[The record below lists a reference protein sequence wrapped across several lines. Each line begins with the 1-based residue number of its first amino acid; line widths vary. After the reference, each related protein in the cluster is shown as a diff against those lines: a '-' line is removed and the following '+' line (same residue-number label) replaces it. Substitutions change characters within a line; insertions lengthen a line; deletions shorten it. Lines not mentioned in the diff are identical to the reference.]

1 MNNSKRRRLAKSAR
15 KPNTLGLNSTATG
28 CAVLLLAAVPGARAQ
43 QTQTSPPSTSA
54 APAGE
59 QLEEIQ
65 VTGIRKAI
73 EDAIQVKR
81 DSDLIVEAVS
91 AEDLGKLPDL
101 SIADSLARLP
111 GVAVQRDQFGQ
122 ATQVSIRGFGP
133 DFVGTTLNGRE
144 QTSTQQS
151 RSVDYAAYPAELIN
165 QVVVYKTPDAALI
178 GQGLAGTVDVRTIK
192 PLDKSDLEFAVNYR
206 KADDG
211 RELPQSGY
219 GQRLSASFVDQFFD
233 HKFGVAFGVARLND
247 LGGTNDD
254 SGTWGGGTMQ
264 YDGQTVN
271 VPYGG
276 LNEESDQLR
285 QTRTG
290 AMAVF
295 QFKPNDRLESELD
308 LFYSEF
314 RQEDQLWEFQMGLT
328 GATYTCYNAP
338 ASVTG
343 GCNPTNPV
351 EAPYLVIRQPQ
362 PVLTDAVLNGNNV
375 VSGTIDGIRP
385 VIQNIGEG
393 SSQALH
399 SLGWNT
405 KFEAT
410 DRLTLAAD
418 LNINTAANQ
427 QYDIETYASTPTV
440 FTGKYP
446 ATPPN
451 TTNISFNANTLG
463 IGSSLNF
470 ANRANTVFTDVLG
483 WSCCQQEQPGYIKF
497 PLVKDTLSAVKLSGR
512 YKLPDNAWFNAL
524 DFGLNYSDRQKDNST
539 TEGYLWVK
547 GSNGALYQNG
557 SSVPGTALATAG
569 ESGIQI
575 PVYNVATQ
583 WSNYF
588 DIGSRAT
595 PDILAKT
602 WSVEEKMTT
611 LYGQLQ
617 IKSSLGDVPLRGN
630 LGLQVV
636 NTKQSSTAYATS
648 QQNPTQDVLSGP
660 AEQVTLGTSLTE
672 WLPSLNL
679 VADIGNQQDLRFALA
694 RQMAR
699 PNMADMNAST
709 AVYPG
714 NGQFAGILQGEG
726 GNPYLKPFIADAIDI
741 SYEKYF
747 DTRAYVSAAVFYK
760 HLESFVVDTT
770 EDNFNFAGLVNGTLA
785 GLPLTGGQY
794 TTAVNGSG
802 GSVEGYE
809 LTASFPLSM
818 VTHWLEGFGVQ
829 GSFSQTDS
837 SIVAPTSSAGPNAN
851 TLSGAGAT
859 NLPGLSKNVY
869 SAQAY
874 FEEWGFSAR
883 IAKNFR
889 SEFIGALITNFGV
902 PGATFI
908 GAYSTI
914 DAQVGYEIKEGPAR
928 GLSVLLQGTNLGNS
942 PQRTFTSTTGAAT
955 VNKFGQTLLFGVNY
969 KFQ

>member
-1 MNNSKRRRLAKSAR
+1 M
-15 KPNTLGLNSTATG
+15 
-28 CAVLLLAAVPGARAQ
+28 LLLAAAPGVRAQ
-43 QTQTSPPSTSA
+43 QAPA
-54 APAGE
+54 APAAGSND

-73 EDAIQVKR
+73 EDAITLKR

-192 PLDKSDLEFAVNYR
+192 PLDMSDLEFAVNYR

-211 RELPQSGY
+211 RELPHSGY

-233 HKFGVAFGVARLND
+233 HKFGVALGVARLND

-264 YDGQTVN
+264 YEGQTVN

-285 QTRTG
+285 QSRTG
-290 AMAVF
+290 VMAVF
-295 QFKPNDRLESELD
+295 QFKPNDQLESELD

-314 RQEDQLWEFQMGLT
+314 RQEDQLWELQMGLT
-328 GATYTCYNAP
+328 GATYTCYDAP
-338 ASVTG
+338 STVTG
-343 GCNPTNPV
+343 GCNPTNPA

-362 PVLTDAVLNGNNV
+362 PVLTNAVLSGNNV
-375 VSGTIDGIRP
+375 LSGTIDGIRP

-410 DRLTLAAD
+410 ESLTLAAD

-427 QYDIETYASTPTV
+427 SYDIETYASTPTV
-440 FTGKYP
+440 FSGKFP
-446 ATPPN
+446 PLVPN
-451 TTNISFNANTLG
+451 TTNISFNSNTLG

-470 ANRANTVFTDVLG
+470 ANRSNTAFTDVLG

-497 PLVKDTLSAVKLSGR
+497 PLVKDTMSAVRLSGR
-512 YKLPDNAWFNAL
+512 YKLPDNAWFSAF

-539 TEGYLWVK
+539 NEGYLWVK
-547 GSNGALYQNG
+547 GTNGALYQNG
-557 SSVPGTALATAG
+557 SSIPGTALATAG
-569 ESGIQI
+569 ESGLQI
-575 PVYNVATQ
+575 PVYNAATMY
-583 WSNYF
+583 SSYF

-617 IKSSLGDVPLRGN
+617 IKSSLLDLPLRGN

-636 NTKQSSTAYATS
+636 NTKQSSTAFATS
-648 QQNPTQDVLSGP
+648 QQSPTQDVLSGSP
-660 AEQVTLGTSLTE
+660 QEVTLGATMTE

-679 VADIGNQQDLRFALA
+679 VADIGHQQDVRLAAA

-714 NGQFAGILQGEG
+714 TGQYAGILQGTG
-726 GNPYLKPFIADAIDI
+726 GNPFLKPYIADAVDL

-747 DTRAYVSAAVFYK
+747 DTQAYVSAAVFYK

-770 EDNFNFAGLVNGTLA
+770 EDNFNFAGLVNGTLT
-785 GLPLTGGQY
+785 GLPLAGGQY
-794 TTAVNGSG
+794 TTAVNGTG
-802 GSVEGYE
+802 GHVEGYE

-818 VTHWLEGFGVQ
+818 VTKWLDGFGVQ

-914 DAQVGYEIKEGPAR
+914 DAQVGYEIKEGPAK
-928 GLSVLLQGTNLGNS
+928 GLSLLLQGTNLGNS
-942 PQRTFTSTTGAAT
+942 PQRTYTSTTGAQT